1 MGSSLQL
8 LSDRIASFLIC
19 QHFLD
24 FIGKLHHIQRTEI
37 SVFPIPDL
45 LAHGRNIGSDDD
57 LLQASRLYNRNRIA
71 FVTDGWRYR
80 SQDFTYGAGF
90 SRIPRKI
97 ISCST

>member
-1 MGSSLQL
+1 MGFLLQL

-45 LAHGRNIGSDDD
+45 LSRMDGISEAMMTFCRLLASTIVIG
-57 LLQASRLYNRNRIA
+57 
-71 FVTDGWRYR
+71 
-80 SQDFTYGAGF
+80 
-90 SRIPRKI
+90 
-97 ISCST
+97 